1 VSLFAAVRTTQSS
14 TCLTTSQESRWGYE
28 TAAVWGE
35 GSGLVGLQ
43 DRVEAL
49 GATIAIDSVT
59 GEGTCVAVTFPLA
72 TEAAQ
77 GIENFLDPPQEL
89 ESPTR

>member
-1 VSLFAAVRTTQSS
+1 
-14 TCLTTSQESRWGYE
+14 LTTSQESRWGYE

-49 GATIAIDSVT
+49 GATIAIAIDSVT

-77 GIENFLDPPQEL
+77 GIENFDPPQEL